1 MLCQKLFC
9 QVELVLSNEPK
20 LSTELKFKNG
30 LYKAID
36 NGDMMFPP
44 DSGVVYSSSPRPVS
58 VISEVISKEPDE
70 GGGSTDGDD
79 DTNSSSWVVPVSITV
94 AVLGI
99 LLIALLIGLHVVR
112 TKHKNEAELVQNS
125 LDGDDISGDIKGP
138 EIELR
143 QQKGFQ
149 PFDMEQG
156 KITKSNIKQKKNAKN
171 PFFESVSSSSGS
183 SGSGGSSSSVS
194 SSTEDLE
201 EQRKPHA
208 SNIGPVKTST
218 LKEQKVGGEDF
229 GASEQSTGSSKS
241 MYRAGVEALLKE
253 SCPEELENLDELMNE
268 YAGREEELIGQLSSM
283 LASMNRSSDFGTG
296 QEDQEDEHGT
306 LISSVSSNTPGN
318 DTSPVAYNEVQ
329 GQIKSALGEKS
340 PSDEV
345 QEEKGKAAAAA
356 AATLFTGVSQ
366 KMGLGADWSSSDDSD
381 DSSSSEEGSSEWSTD
396 EGLSSVDASL
406 ETDGSS
412 VVNTTPSMLA
422 AIGVAS
428 SITKQVGVDD
438 AGSLSSKSND
448 KETATK
454 QELHEAIQ
462 GKFMVKVLDDVIKRI
477 SFFLFNIQ
485 YLQPEIGLQLVQPRH
500 SLQIAKYPCEKVCPK
515 LLFPL
520 VCQDQPSANSRWS
533 VLLNLQN

>member
-1 MLCQKLFC
+1 MLFSFLVCPSSQPGSVLCQKVFC
-9 QVELVLSNEPK
+9 QAELVLSDEPK
-20 LSTELKFKNG
+20 LGTELKFKNS
-30 LYKAID
+30 LYRAID
-36 NGDMMFPP
+36 NGDMVFPA

-58 VISEVISKEPDE
+58 VVSEVISKEPDG
-70 GGGSTDGDD
+70 GGGSTDEGDD
-79 DTNSSSWVVPVSITV
+79 GGKSSWVVPVSITV

-112 TKHKNEAELVQNS
+112 RKHKNEAELVQNS
-125 LDGDDISGDIKGP
+125 LDGDDLSSDIKGP
-138 EIELR
+138 EIEMR
-143 QQKGFQ
+143 QERGVQ
-149 PFDMEQG
+149 PFDVEQG
-156 KITKSNIKQKKNAKN
+156 NVAKYTKQQKNGKN

-183 SGSGGSSSSVS
+183 SGSGISSSNVS

-201 EQRKPHA
+201 EQRKPSRLIDT
-208 SNIGPVKTST
+208 SNLPPNKSST
-218 LKEQKVGGEDF
+218 LKEKKTGSGDF
-229 GASEQSTGSSKS
+229 GTSEQSMESSKS

-283 LASMNRSSDFGTG
+283 LASMNKSSDFGTG

-306 LISSVSSNTPGN
+306 LVSSVSSNTAGN
-318 DTSPVAYNEVQ
+318 ETSPVAYNEVQ
-329 GQIKSALGEKS
+329 GQIKSALDEKS
-340 PSDEV
+340 PSQEA

-366 KMGLGADWSSSDDSD
+366 KMGLGADWSSSDDSDDSD

-428 SITKQVGVDD
+428 SITKQVGVSD

-448 KETATK
+448 NENATK

-462 GKFMVKVLDDVIKRI
+462 G
-477 SFFLFNIQ
+477 
-485 YLQPEIGLQLVQPRH
+485 
-500 SLQIAKYPCEKVCPK
+500 
-515 LLFPL
+515 
-520 VCQDQPSANSRWS
+520 
-533 VLLNLQN
+533 